1 MAGGPLA
8 PIPSP
13 HGGGGEAP
21 WPGLARGLFPSDNPA
36 MDWRDEGVLL
46 SMRPHGESAAI
57 IEVLTASHGR
67 HAGVVRGGASRRMA
81 ATLQPGNGLQLEW
94 RARLEDHIG
103 TFTVEPL
110 QSRAHLLSD
119 RLALAGLLSAC
130 ALLRVAL
137 PEREPHPALWSDT
150 LRLFDTLGAQN
161 WASAYLRWELRLLED
176 LGFGLDLSSCA
187 VTGATEGLAFVS
199 PKSGRAVSIAGA
211 GEWADRLLP
220 LPAGLAGTGI
230 LSDEALAQG
239 LRLSG
244 FFLDHG
250 LRPVL
255 QDRPLPE
262 ARSRL
267 VDLLSRP
274 A

>member
-1 MAGGPLA
+1 
-8 PIPSP
+8 
-13 HGGGGEAP
+13 
-21 WPGLARGLFPSDNPA
+21 

-57 IEVLTASHGR
+57 IEVLTAAHGR
-67 HAGVVRGGASRRMA
+67 HAGVVRGGQSRKMA

-110 QSRAHLLSD
+110 RSRAHLLSD
-119 RLALAGLLSAC
+119 RLALAGLMSAC
-130 ALLRVAL
+130 ALLRAAL

-150 LRLFDTLGAQN
+150 LRLFDALGGAG
-161 WASAYLRWELRLLED
+161 WTSAYLRWELRLLED
-176 LGFGLDLSSCA
+176 MGFGLDLSSCA
-187 VTGATEGLAFVS
+187 VTGATEGLVYVS
-199 PKSGRAVSIAGA
+199 PKSGRAVSAKGA

-220 LPAGLAGTGI
+220 LPAGLAGTAALTG
-230 LSDEALAQG
+230 EALVQG
-239 LRLSG
+239 LRLTG
-244 FFLDHG
+244 FFLDRE

-255 QDRPLPE
+255 QERPLPE

-267 VDLLSRP
+267 VDLLCRP

>member
-1 MAGGPLA
+1 
-8 PIPSP
+8 
-13 HGGGGEAP
+13 
-21 WPGLARGLFPSDNPA
+21 

-57 IEVLTASHGR
+57 IEVLTAAHGR
-67 HAGVVRGGASRRMA
+67 HAGVVRGGASRKMA

-110 QSRAHLLSD
+110 RSRAHLLSD
-119 RLALAGLLSAC
+119 RLALAGLMSAC
-130 ALLRVAL
+130 ALLRAAL
-137 PEREPHPALWSDT
+137 PEREPHPALWADT
-150 LRLFDTLGAQN
+150 LRLFDALGGEG
-161 WASAYLRWELRLLED
+161 WTFAYLRWELRLLED

-187 VTGATEGLAFVS
+187 VTGATEGLVYVS
-199 PKSGRAVSIAGA
+199 PKSGRAVSAAGA

-220 LPAGLAGTGI
+220 LPAGIAGTAA
-230 LSDEALAQG
+230 LTAEALMQG
-239 LRLSG
+239 LRLTG
-244 FFLDHG
+244 FFLDRE

-255 QDRPLPE
+255 QERPLPE
-262 ARSRL
+262 ARARL
-267 VDLLSRP
+267 VDLLSRL

>member
-1 MAGGPLA
+1 
-8 PIPSP
+8 
-13 HGGGGEAP
+13 
-21 WPGLARGLFPSDNPA
+21 
-36 MDWRDEGVLL
+36 MDWRDEAVLL
-46 SMRPHGESAAI
+46 AMRPHGETSAI
-57 IEVLTASHGR
+57 IEVLTATHGR
-67 HAGVVRGGASRRMA
+67 HAGVVRGGASRKMA
-81 ATLQPGNGLQLEW
+81 ATLQPGNGLQVEW

-110 QSRAHLLSD
+110 RSRAHLLSD

-130 ALLRVAL
+130 ALLRAAL

-150 LRLFDTLGAQN
+150 LQLFDLLGAEG
-161 WASAYLRWELRLLED
+161 WAAAYLRWELRLLED

-187 VTGATEGLAFVS
+187 VTGRTDGLTFVS
-199 PKSGRAVSIAGA
+199 PKSGRAVSAVGA

-220 LPAGLAGTGI
+220 LPAGLAGTGA
-230 LSDEALAQG
+230 LTGEALVQG
-239 LRLSG
+239 LRLTG
-244 FFLDHG
+244 FFLDRG

-262 ARSRL
+262 ARARL